1 MPDIDKIVKE
11 KITRLESVPNAFV
24 NDVIK
29 TQAEVMKDIER
40 IVFGLDREGDVFV
53 LNEKNLSLINSI
65 DQKLKDTIFNDEYSG
80 ALTSYVS
87 QFNKQAKLNN
97 SYFVELGVGFEDKDL
112 YKLTMQGSQKNAI
125 TLLGEDA
132 FSQQLIVPITQTL
145 QESINSSVSFTSTLD
160 TLRLFIEGND
170 EVEGKMQSYV
180 KRIAYDAFSS
190 SDRSYTNV
198 ISNDLGLE
206 FFRYQGG
213 EVEDTREFC
222 EERKGKYFH
231 KKEIEGWGKGDKCC
245 GLSWPDSQGKWQGRN
260 TATNGAT
267 IFTFAG
273 GYNCKHSIVPVS
285 VKSVPKNVVERAIE
299 AGYYKPKK

>member
-1 MPDIDKIVKE
+1 MADIEKIVKE
-11 KITRLESVPNAFV
+11 KISRLSEVPETFV
-24 NDVIK
+24 NDVVK
-29 TQAEVMKDIER
+29 TQAEVMRDIER

-65 DQKLKDTIFNDEYSG
+65 DDVLKETIFNDEYSE
-80 ALTSYVS
+80 ALT
-87 QFNKQAKLNN
+87 

-112 YKLTMQGSQKNAI
+112 YKLTMRASQKNAI

-145 QESINSSVSFTSTLD
+145 QESINSSVSFLETME
-160 TLRLFIEGND
+160 TLRVFIEGNED
-170 EVEGKMQSYV
+170 VEGKMESYV
-180 KRIAYDAFSS
+180 KRISYDAFSS

-260 TATNGAT
+260 VATNSAT

-273 GYNCKHSIVPVS
+273 GYNCKHSIIPVS
-285 VKSVPKNVVERAIE
+285 VKSVPKNVIERAVE